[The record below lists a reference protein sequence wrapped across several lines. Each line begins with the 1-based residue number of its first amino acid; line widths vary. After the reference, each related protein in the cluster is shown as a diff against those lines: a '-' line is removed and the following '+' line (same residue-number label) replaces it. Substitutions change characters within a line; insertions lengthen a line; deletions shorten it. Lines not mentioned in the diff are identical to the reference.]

1 MNHSSKPPHLVKVL
15 VTQSC
20 PVFVAPWTVAQFALS
35 LGMLQ
40 AGTLE

>member
-20 PVFVAPWTVAQFALS
+20 PIFVAPWTVAPFTLS
-35 LGMLQ
+35 SGILQ
-40 AGTLE
+40 ARTLE